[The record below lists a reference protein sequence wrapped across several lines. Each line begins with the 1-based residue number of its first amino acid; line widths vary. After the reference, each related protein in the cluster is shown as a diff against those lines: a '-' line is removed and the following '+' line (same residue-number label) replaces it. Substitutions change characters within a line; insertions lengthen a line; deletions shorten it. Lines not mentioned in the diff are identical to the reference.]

1 MTKDNPNHTG
11 EKTLVLNKVID
22 RYPRMLGL
30 LKAAESRLNHTC
42 IGRYYERGACVLCE
56 IQALLKEIEQ

>member
-1 MTKDNPNHTG
+1 MNTRDEG
-11 EKTLVLNKVID
+11 KTLVLNKVID

-30 LKAAESRLNHTC
+30 LKAASLLLPCNCAYVGTC
-42 IGRYYERGACVLCE
+42 VRCQ

>member
-1 MTKDNPNHTG
+1 MN
-11 EKTLVLNKVID
+11 EKQLLVKEVID

-30 LKAAESRLNHTC
+30 LKAASLAMRHKE
-42 IGRYYERGACVLCE
+42 EWDKQKCVLCQ